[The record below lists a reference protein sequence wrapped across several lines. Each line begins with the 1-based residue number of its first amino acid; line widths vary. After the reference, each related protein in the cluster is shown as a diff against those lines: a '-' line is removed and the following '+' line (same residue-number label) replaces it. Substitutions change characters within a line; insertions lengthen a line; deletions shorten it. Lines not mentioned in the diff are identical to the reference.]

1 MRNIKSRSDLLERAI
16 ELELMEAPCGP
27 FDLCPFFCLDN
38 VPHVVM

>member
-1 MRNIKSRSDLLERAI
+1 MERVI
-16 ELELMEAPCGP
+16 EREMMEAPSVP